1 MRLLVRKLD
10 ELIRRC
16 SRVFEFNQDADC
28 LLRLQVTRA
37 PHTLQL
43 PDLIVEAN
51 EPVLLIH
58 LWNER
63 MPHTSPGGAD
73 LAWARRTLRLFRHSL
88 YLTADYL
95 RDNRQLI
102 QVRAVG
108 GITILLTS
116 GLRGAGGRFVQ
127 EMGFSITP
135 YSSRLGRFGEFWEN
149 FYSWLII
156 WAFNPG
162 SLPDRSLIHLQ
173 RSEMWMSR
181 EAFMQ
186 RYGAARESPIAS
198 LQRPLE

>member
-10 ELIRRC
+10 ELIRKC
-16 SRVFEFNQDADC
+16 SRVFEFNQDVDC

-37 PHTLQL
+37 PHTLRL
-43 PDLIVEAN
+43 PDLTVEAN

-63 MPHTSPGGAD
+63 LPNTSPGGAD
-73 LAWARRTLRLFRHSL
+73 LAWARRILRLFRRSL

-95 RDNRQLI
+95 QDNPHLS

-108 GITILLTS
+108 GVTILLTS
-116 GLRGAGGRFVQ
+116 GLHEAGGRFVQ

-149 FYSWLII
+149 FYSWMII
-156 WAFNPG
+156 WTFNPG
-162 SLPDRSLIHLQ
+162 SLPNRALIHLQ

-186 RYGAARESPIAS
+186 RYGAARESPI
-198 LQRPLE
+198 E

>member
-1 MRLLVRKLD
+1 MRFLVWKLD
-10 ELIRRC
+10 EVIRRC
-16 SRVFEFNQDADC
+16 NRVFEFNLDADC

-43 PDLIVEAN
+43 PDLTIEAN

-63 MPHTSPGGAD
+63 LPHTSQGGAD
-73 LAWARRTLRLFRHSL
+73 LAWARRTLRLFRRSL

-95 RDNRQLI
+95 QDNHQLSE
-102 QVRAVG
+102 VRAVG
-108 GITILLTS
+108 GVTILLTS
-116 GLRGAGGRFVQ
+116 GLHEAGGRFVE
-127 EMGFSITP
+127 EMGFSIIP

-156 WAFNPG
+156 WALNPG
-162 SLPDRSLIHLQ
+162 SLPNRSLIHLH

-181 EAFMQ
+181 ESFLQ
-186 RYGAARESPIAS
+186 RYGVARESPI
-198 LQRPLE
+198 E

>member
-1 MRLLVRKLD
+1 MRFLVRKLD
-10 ELIRRC
+10 ELIRRG
-16 SRVFEFNQDADC
+16 SQVFEFNHDADC

-43 PDLIVEAN
+43 PDLTLEAN

-63 MPHTSPGGAD
+63 LPRSSPGGAD
-73 LAWARRTLRLFRHSL
+73 LAWARRTLKLFRRSL
-88 YLTADYL
+88 YLVADYL
-95 RDNRQLI
+95 QEDRQLSE
-102 QVRAVG
+102 VRAVG
-108 GITILLTS
+108 GMTILLTS
-116 GLRGAGGRFVQ
+116 GLHEAGGRFVQ

-162 SLPDRSLIHLQ
+162 SLPNRSLIRLQ

-181 EAFMQ
+181 ESFLQ
-186 RYGAARESPIAS
+186 RYGVTRESLI
-198 LQRPLE
+198 E